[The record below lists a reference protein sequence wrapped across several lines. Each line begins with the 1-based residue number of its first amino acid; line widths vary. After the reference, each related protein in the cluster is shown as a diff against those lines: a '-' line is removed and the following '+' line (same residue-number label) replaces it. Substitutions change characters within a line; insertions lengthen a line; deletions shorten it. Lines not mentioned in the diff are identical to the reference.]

1 MRSMPASLLK
11 WTRVNNILLR
21 SFSCG
26 HMKYSQIHDQNRI
39 IQKPLDRV
47 TAILTSAIEAIRNPH
62 TGEGLAD
69 LGEMTAEE
77 ALRNMRDDMMGDAEG
92 QAVLRDRP
100 LIHPATL
107 SEEYLRGLPQGSVG
121 YHIKSYFGTS
131 FVRRAYQKFMDI
143 NGFSSE
149 GRRVVRYVED
159 EELGYVM
166 TRYRQLHDFQ
176 HTLYDL
182 NISIPSELAL
192 KIVELYQ
199 TSLP

>member
-121 YHIKSYFGTS
+121 
-131 FVRRAYQKFMDI
+131 RAYQKFMDI

-199 TSLP
+199 TSLPVNM